1 MLVANKNEFTT
12 LRLYGSQPHIQNT
25 LSSVL
30 IKDASQYTG
39 TVLSF
44 YTNVDPP
51 IIYNTTPLL
60 YIRPKYDVND
70 PKEEFYPNHPV
81 DPYTEEIFTF
91 RGSSETSTCELMH
104 NLHRFITKFESVIH
118 RVGTSWGQYDIDNDE
133 DDPGNEDVTFVSC
146 TLLDEMRLHFF
157 WTDAFA
163 SLFYFEFTDLG
174 RQVLG
179 FPDKYLYAYMDSL
192 TNDLIYSLSDDAEPL
207 FDGVDDFNL
216 DSEVVVPAYHK
227 LGFTATQQ
235 FTHADLR
242 YSLKIEISIPIVGK
256 VFVETT
262 TNKSRFAHK
271 YTVAEYKFK
280 KLSLD
285 SNTMTIQ
292 DVVLDT
298 FSSHSQLS
306 GGLSRLGENDNRYF
320 QLHKGE
326 IQAVDTRFI
335 VSYIQPDDTIK
346 DFPLPFDD
354 KFYDLTLLFIKK
366 EDDRTHDVK

>member
-1 MLVANKNEFTT
+1 MLVANKNDFTT
-12 LRLYGSQPHIQNT
+12 LRLYGSSPHIQNT

-51 IIYNTTPLL
+51 IIYNTKPLL
-60 YIRPKYDVND
+60 YIRPKYDDGD
-70 PKEEFYPNHPV
+70 PKEEFYPNHPN
-81 DPYTEEIFTF
+81 DPYTEELFTF
-91 RGSSETSTCELMH
+91 RGTSETSTCELMH
-104 NLHRFITKFESVIH
+104 NLHRFITKFERVIH
-118 RVGTSWGQYDIDNDE
+118 REGTIWGTYDIDADVV
-133 DDPGNEDVTFVSC
+133 DPGNEDVTFVSC
-146 TLLDEMRLHFF
+146 TLLDEMRLHFI

-163 SLFYFEFTDLG
+163 SLFYFEFTELG

-179 FPDKYLYAYMDSL
+179 FPDKYLYAYMDSI
-192 TNDLIYSLSDDAEPL
+192 TNELIFSLADAVEPL
-207 FDGVDDFNL
+207 FDGIDDFNL
-216 DSEVVVPAYHK
+216 DSEVTTQK
-227 LGFTATQQ
+227 LLGFTATQQ

-242 YSLKIEISIPIVGK
+242 YSLKIELTIPVVGN

-262 TNKSRFAHK
+262 RNKSRFAQK

-280 KLSLD
+280 NLSLD
-285 SNTMTIQ
+285 SNTMTIE
-292 DVVLDT
+292 DVILDT
-298 FSSHSQLS
+298 FSSHSKLS

-326 IQAVDTRFI
+326 IQAVNTRFL
-335 VSYIQPDDTIK
+335 VSYIQPDHTIK

-366 EDDRTHDVK
+366 EDERPNDK